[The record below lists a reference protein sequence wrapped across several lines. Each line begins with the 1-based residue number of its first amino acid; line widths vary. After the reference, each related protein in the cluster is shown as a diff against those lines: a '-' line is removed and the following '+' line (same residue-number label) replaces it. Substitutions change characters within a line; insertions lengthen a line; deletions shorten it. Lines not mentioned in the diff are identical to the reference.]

1 MKKTESPGLKRGLL
15 RVPSFAKKAA
25 YTAAVVGGTVAS
37 SMAELP
43 EEFDVATHM
52 TTLAGYVLSAGAAG
66 LGVFVAF
73 RTVGLIASALKKM
86 MH

>member
-1 MKKTESPGLKRGLL
+1 MNSNNKNLPKGILKTS
-15 RVPSFAKKAA
+15 SFARKAGYVGA
-25 YTAAVVGGTVAS
+25 LVGGLAANAS
-37 SMAELP
+37 AALP
-43 EEFDVATHM
+43 TEFDVATHM

-73 RTVGLIASALKKM
+73 RSVGLIASALKKM

>member
-1 MKKTESPGLKRGLL
+1 MNKTESNLPKGILKTS
-15 RVPSFAKKAA
+15 SFARKAG
-25 YTAAVVGGTVAS
+25 YVGAVVGGFAANAS
-37 SMAELP
+37 AALP
-43 EEFDVATHM
+43 TEFDVSTHM

-73 RTVGLIASALKKM
+73 RSVGLIASALKKM

>member
-1 MKKTESPGLKRGLL
+1 MKENNKNLPKGILKTS
-15 RVPSFAKKAA
+15 SFARKAGYVA
-25 YTAAVVGGTVAS
+25 AAVGGAVSSAS
-37 SMAELP
+37 AALP
-43 EEFDVATHM
+43 TEFDVSTHM

-73 RTVGLIASALKKM
+73 RSVGLIASALKKM